1 MWIMREVFSL
11 VGKPVN
17 SASSTRK
24 SFHAHK
30 QCGTGCVLAGQVASG
45 VKGPPPSRLL
55 TCMLRVRSQAARLS
69 EMATAPVGK
78 YLVERVRP
86 ATTSRTAVVSC
97 LCKHR
102 EKPRFVR
109 QLPSSFVRFP
119 PPTSTSTRVLNRRL
133 ARASLPT
140 VTSLAVLPCAPWARS
155 IVCCSEEPRRPF
167 RRFFRRVLW
176 WKEWRVRTRHMATVV
191 WRSKDQ
197 RRERDSMG
205 SERLAECEACMS
217 LKWMES
223 IFGTERGTTNLEC
236 DGLGWILL
244 Q

>member
-1 MWIMREVFSL
+1 L

-45 VKGPPPSRLL
+45 GKGPPPSRLL

-140 VTSLAVLPCAPWARS
+140 VTSLAVLPCAPWAGWHARTARS

-167 RRFFRRVLW
+167 RRFFRRVLLRGA
-176 WKEWRVRTRHMATVV
+176 ETSVPEVLSSCALVERMARTYAAYGHGCVAIERPATRTRQHGIGAAGGM
-191 WRSKDQ
+191 
-197 RRERDSMG
+197 
-205 SERLAECEACMS
+205 
-217 LKWMES
+217 
-223 IFGTERGTTNLEC
+223 
-236 DGLGWILL
+236 
-244 Q
+244 